1 MQARRIGLAVVGSA
15 IALMLALTGLVVARN
30 GLVGTWDY
38 HVRVRVADADGLV
51 EGNRV
56 AVAGVPAGRILDL
69 RIGDHSAVLT
79 LGISDDVRPL
89 RSDTTTT
96 IRPKGL
102 AGERYIELTP
112 GIHGAP
118 VPDGGMLPAATTTP
132 VEVEDVLGAFDAPT
146 RAGLQS
152 LLTQLGAG
160 MVGNGDASN
169 HDLAELL
176 ALVDQAQGLSTQ
188 LQAQDGHIASLL
200 GSLDRVVSALATLQ
214 AADGTIDRFVGSSA
228 TVTSAVAARDAE
240 LRSLLTRLT
249 TVLDELTGA
258 LAGHEG
264 RFRDAIARLPGL
276 EARLQ
281 GLLAATDPAL
291 STVAAS
297 LPSLQQDLV
306 QLADGVWSPFLDA
319 NRLMVS
325 ATGSPQALSLPPG
338 VPAPPGAASR
348 AQVLQF
354 LAGGR

>member
-15 IALMLALTGLVVARN
+15 IALMLALTGFVVARN

-38 HVRVRVADADGLV
+38 HVRVRITDADGLV

-69 RIGDHSAVLT
+69 RVADHAAVLT

-89 RSDTTTT
+89 LGDTTTV

-112 GIHGAP
+112 GTHGSP
-118 VPDGGMLPAATTTP
+118 VPDYGVLPATTTTP
-132 VEVEDVLGAFDAPT
+132 VEVEDVLDAFDAPT
-146 RAGLQS
+146 RAGLRT

-160 MVGNGDASN
+160 MAGNGEVAN
-169 HDLAELL
+169 HDLGELL
-176 ALVDQAQGLSTQ
+176 ALVDQAQGLSTA
-188 LQAQDGHIASLL
+188 LQAQDDHIGSLL
-200 GSLDRVVSALATLQ
+200 DSLDSIVSALAGLQ
-214 AADGTIDRFVGSSA
+214 ASDGTIDRFVANSA
-228 TVTSAVAARDAE
+228 AVASAVAARDAE

-249 TVLDELTGA
+249 TVLDELTAA

-264 RFRDAIARLPGL
+264 RFRDAIARLPAL
-276 EARLQ
+276 ETRLQ

-291 STVAAS
+291 STVAAT
-297 LPSLQQDLV
+297 LPTLQQDLI

-319 NRLMVS
+319 NRLVVT

-338 VPAPPGAASR
+338 VAAPPGAASR
-348 AQVLQF
+348 AQVMQF
-354 LAGGR
+354 LTGAR